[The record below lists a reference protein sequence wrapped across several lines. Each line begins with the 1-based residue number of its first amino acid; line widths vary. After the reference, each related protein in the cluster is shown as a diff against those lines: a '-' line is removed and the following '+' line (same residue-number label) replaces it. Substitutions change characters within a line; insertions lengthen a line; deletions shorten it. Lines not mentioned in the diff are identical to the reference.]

1 MSSVREEIMEI
12 IMVSSKPRIP
22 DLSDEDRSL
31 FEVGINS
38 LDYASAIMGIEEKYN
53 LEISEEDVEGL
64 TSLNDIIRFV
74 ERQLRKS

>member
-31 FEVGINS
+31 FEVGIDS